1 MPLNCAVAPGDSA
14 ENMVTASTQPRESV
28 TGPQAQRRRTARNG
42 VLASVGAQTG
52 LDFVPTLCLQ
62 RCPCG
67 RHWCGGEP
75 AEPLSRREKFVH
87 TFLELQEQPPSVVR
101 VMYPMLESHPQHTLS
116 RKLFSAGSWLL
127 SFELRDT
134 AACMAFIDR
143 LTIPIKATG
152 LGDTRTLVIPV
163 APTILWE
170 AGAEVRVSMGIANGL
185 IRLSV
190 GLEDAAD
197 LLADFEQALA

>member
-1 MPLNCAVAPGDSA
+1 L
-14 ENMVTASTQPRESV
+14 TI
-28 TGPQAQRRRTARNG
+28 ARY
-42 VLASVGAQTG
+42 L
-52 LDFVPTLCLQ
+52 
-62 RCPCG
+62 
-67 RHWCGGEP
+67 
-75 AEPLSRREKFVH
+75 EKH
-87 TFLELQEQPPSVVR
+87 PSIVR
-101 VMYPMLESHPQHTLS
+101 VMYPMLESHPQHALS
-116 RKLFSAGSWLL
+116 RKLFSAGSWLM

-152 LGDTRTLVIPV
+152 LGDTRTLIIPV
-163 APTILWE
+163 APTIFWE
-170 AGAEVRVSMGIANGL
+170 AGAEVRASMDIGDGL